1 MERVSARVPVSLLTL
16 DSTVRYVRNVDLWTV
31 TFTGNVSN
39 VSITTQGYVCLSAG
53 LSFCQS
59 FCQSL
64 CRSVCRSVCRSDCL
78 SAFLSVFMLG

>member
-1 MERVSARVPVSLLTL
+1 MEHVSARVPVSLLTL
-16 DSTVRYVRNVDLWTV
+16 DSTVRFARNVDLWTV

-39 VSITTQGYVCLSAG
+39 VSITTQGYVCLSVG
-53 LSFCQS
+53 LS

-78 SAFLSVFMLG
+78 SVCLPAFLSVFMLG